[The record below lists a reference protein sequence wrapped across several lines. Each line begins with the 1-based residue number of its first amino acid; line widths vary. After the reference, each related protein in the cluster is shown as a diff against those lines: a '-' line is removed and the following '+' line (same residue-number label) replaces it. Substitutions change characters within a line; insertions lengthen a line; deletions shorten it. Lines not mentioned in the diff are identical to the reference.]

1 MSDNKSEQFKDLD
14 KNLLIGG
21 PLKAACEAQ
30 VLLSEAAADFINN
43 ICMNDAGSGN
53 LKDGAADFSSDRV
66 GSAEQKKEEVTEKVS
81 FNVPLL
87 GIVKIPA
94 LGVEEVDVNFDMEV
108 KSAEA
113 APATECDSADRLK
126 FDLDTIRTD
135 LSVKVDGS
143 AHEGHTRDT
152 GTSARYHIQV
162 REGQKT
168 LPEGLARVLEILESS
183 VKIDK

>member
-30 VLLSEAAADFINN
+30 VLLSEATADFINN
-43 ICMNDAGSGN
+43 ICIND
-53 LKDGAADFSSDRV
+53 AADFSSDRV
-66 GSAEQKKEEVTEKVS
+66 RSAAEKNEDVTEKVS
-81 FNVPLL
+81 LNVPMLA
-87 GIVKIPA
+87 IVKVPA
-94 LGVEEVDVNFDMEV
+94 LGVEEVDIKFDMEV
-108 KSAEA
+108 KSAEDS
-113 APATECDSADRLK
+113 PVTESDSADRLK
-126 FDLDTIRTD
+126 FDLDTVRTD